1 MISAASIA
9 TTRAAG
15 FLTSTF
21 IINVLAC
28 SLRFDSMHVF
38 FQADLWQLTL
48 SPEGKT
54 HSAPLRIFLIRC
66 RQGQRSLF
74 AFWHL
79 ESAPV
84 GEVTT
89 LQSTIAELFLRSFL
103 GRNVTCELAS
113 ARTSLCLTAEHGSY
127 QDRT

>member
-1 MISAASIA
+1 MISAANIA

-28 SLRFDSMHVF
+28 SRRFDPMHVF
-38 FQADLWQLTL
+38 FQADLWQVTL

-54 HSAPLRIFLIRC
+54 HSAPLRIFLIRAADKD
-66 RQGQRSLF
+66 SDPF
-74 AFWHL
+74 AYWHWESVPVDEVSTL
-79 ESAPV
+79 EP
-84 GEVTT
+84 
-89 LQSTIAELFLRSFL
+89 TIAELFQRSFL

-113 ARTSLCLTAEHGSY
+113 ARTSLCLSAEHVSY
-127 QDRT
+127 QDRI